1 MGPGCSEKRGS
12 RIGYCGTRSIKR
24 LLQEIRL
31 LELDVLMRGR
41 TSPYLHQYS
50 YSATA
55 GPATFAGEV
64 KARYLRQTEMFWCS
78 VRKVLPEAS
87 NMIFGGP

>member
-55 GPATFAGEV
+55 GPATSAGEV
-64 KARYLRQTEMFWCS
+64 MVRYRHQTEMCLCW
-78 VRKVLPEAS
+78 VRKGPRAAS
-87 NMIFGGP
+87 NTI